1 VVITSGRL
9 VFSRKRFGN
18 KEIKI
23 QARWESRE
31 KKDNGKIMKIKMK
44 VLDSF
49 RIFGWVGNLLR
60 LLSAHVFVAS
70 LELYTMLGG

>member
-1 VVITSGRL
+1 
-9 VFSRKRFGN
+9 
-18 KEIKI
+18 
-23 QARWESRE
+23 
-31 KKDNGKIMKIKMK
+31 MKIKMK

-70 LELYTMLGG
+70 LELYTMLGCIFCLDAGACPRRSMVFPRIGRLRSRP